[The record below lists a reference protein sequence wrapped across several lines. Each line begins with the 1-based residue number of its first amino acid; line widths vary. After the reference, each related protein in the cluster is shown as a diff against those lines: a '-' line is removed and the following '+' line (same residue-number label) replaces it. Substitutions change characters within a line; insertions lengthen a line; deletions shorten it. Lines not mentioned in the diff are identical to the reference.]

1 MIDQISM
8 SETLLDAAK
17 KVFETMIFMSVTEK
31 DDQEAKIVG
40 DTYLGMV
47 TFKGDIEGC
56 VSITLEEAAAK
67 AVAANMLGLEPD
79 EEVSEEDLADAV
91 GEVANMVMGGVK
103 SRMQD
108 EIRSLDVSIPTV
120 TSGRNLESGVGDCT
134 RRVVK
139 RVNVDA
145 FEGELSFL
153 ARSNP

>member
-17 KVFETMIFMSVTEK
+17 EVFETMIFMKVTEK
-31 DDQEAKIVG
+31 EDQETEIVG
-40 DTYLGMV
+40 DTYLGTI
-47 TFKGDIEGC
+47 TFKGEMEGC
-56 VSITLEEAAAK
+56 LGVTLEEAAAK

-108 EIRSLDVSIPTV
+108 KIGSLEISVPTV
-120 TSGRNLESGVGDCT
+120 ISGRNLKSTMGDCT
-134 RRVVK
+134 SRVVK